1 MDVKHTTR
9 RIMAELMSNGLAMQF
24 NFYGHGTKHGF
35 KNLLLKDVVNGKVCS
50 NNDVVG
56 MQVFK
61 I

>member
-1 MDVKHTTR
+1 
-9 RIMAELMSNGLAMQF
+9 MAELMSNGLAMQF